1 MKALGRLNIAYF
13 LVGFLGFLTTW
24 ILDMIYMFLHKEGV
38 LRPNQII
45 KGVFSTF
52 GPHYLLSRCLYDI
65 SQTYK
70 EESGLPNT
78 SPFTYAVSGRVFIL
92 LCLQAAGDC
101 LLLTVLEF
109 TSAEAA
115 CVAAG
120 CDILAADTAL
130 TDMQRQHLL
139 FVDMQQQHMLLL
151 FMIYTSFVMQT
162 VLFKAGCAH
171 LLHGRSFS
179 QCYQDRYRLLRVSSL
194 MCRLRN
200 TNQVAD
206 PLHGSC
212 WLLS

>member
-1 MKALGRLNIAYF
+1 MKALGRLNITYF

-101 LLLTVLEF
+101 PLLALHEF
-109 TSAEAA
+109 RRKKNYAF
-115 CVAAG
+115 
-120 CDILAADTAL
+120 
-130 TDMQRQHLL
+130 R
-139 FVDMQQQHMLLL
+139 
-151 FMIYTSFVMQT
+151 
-162 VLFKAGCAH
+162 
-171 LLHGRSFS
+171 R
-179 QCYQDRYRLLRVSSL
+179 
-194 MCRLRN
+194 
-200 TNQVAD
+200 
-206 PLHGSC
+206 
-212 WLLS
+212 

>member
-1 MKALGRLNIAYF
+1 MKALGRLNITYF

-101 LLLTVLEF
+101 LLLALHEFRKEKTTHFGVNSMRSQVLHWAFRHQFHEKPSVTPGCPGLLDF
-109 TSAEAA
+109 TNAEAA
-115 CVAAG
+115 CVTTAG
-120 CDILAADTAL
+120 DVSAADTAEFRKCRG
-130 TDMQRQHLL
+130 TM
-139 FVDMQQQHMLLL
+139 
-151 FMIYTSFVMQT
+151 
-162 VLFKAGCAH
+162 
-171 LLHGRSFS
+171 
-179 QCYQDRYRLLRVSSL
+179 CY
-194 MCRLRN
+194 
-200 TNQVAD
+200 
-206 PLHGSC
+206 C
-212 WLLS
+212 WM

>member
-1 MKALGRLNIAYF
+1 MKALGRLNITYF

-101 LLLTVLEF
+101 PLLALHEF
-109 TSAEAA
+109 RRRKKLRISAL
-115 CVAAG
+115 
-120 CDILAADTAL
+120 I
-130 TDMQRQHLL
+130 Q
-139 FVDMQQQHMLLL
+139 
-151 FMIYTSFVMQT
+151 
-162 VLFKAGCAH
+162 
-171 LLHGRSFS
+171 
-179 QCYQDRYRLLRVSSL
+179 
-194 MCRLRN
+194 
-200 TNQVAD
+200 
-206 PLHGSC
+206 
-212 WLLS
+212 